1 MTTVGV
7 KGLRGSFAAEQ
18 VRKPKGAKEGREE
31 MTGRLQEGLE

>member
-18 VRKPKGAKEGREE
+18 VRKPKGGKGGDDRQVTRGAGIK
-31 MTGRLQEGLE
+31 